1 MSITLFRKDIIANLA
16 SEATYDPNTN
26 LISQLTHLVDNIT
39 EQVIDTESIE
49 EKKIEAK
56 RNDKI
61 LNLIDLRKVT
71 LQEINDEMIEAL
83 KAITMYM
90 LQKVSDPSLSTNDL
104 EKTIQ
109 KYQQELQQMKNSF
122 NAMTY
127 STTKQVTKTQAKLQ
141 LIQRVKAEQGKK
153 TLNLSQIQI
162 IQSPLIG
169 IIEGHIKDVE
179 ALIAKPLDGIE
190 EHLVNI

>member
-127 STTKQVTKTQAKLQ
+127 STTKQVTKTQEKLQ